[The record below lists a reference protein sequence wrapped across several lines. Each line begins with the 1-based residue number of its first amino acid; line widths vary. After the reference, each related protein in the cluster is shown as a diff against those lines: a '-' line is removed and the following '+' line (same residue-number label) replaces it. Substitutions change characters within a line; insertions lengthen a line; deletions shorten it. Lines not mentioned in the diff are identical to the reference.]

1 VEFETHVQDKQQ
13 ICVSRSF
20 SKEIYDFEPLAEQVS
35 LFTAMACEKLRRQ
48 QSACHYALVFVPT
61 NRHKEGAPQH
71 MEGRTIAFPVETDS
85 TLEINEAV
93 LRVVKQLYREGYGYK
108 KAGAILSGIIPKS
121 SVQPDLFDTVDRDKH
136 AHLMSVVDAIN
147 NKNGHHGIYFAS
159 QSFEGIK
166 MNRQHLS
173 QRFTTE
179 WDEIMVVK
187 V

>member
-1 VEFETHVQDKQQ
+1 
-13 ICVSRSF
+13 
-20 SKEIYDFEPLAEQVS
+20 
-35 LFTAMACEKLRRQ
+35 
-48 QSACHYALVFVPT
+48 
-61 NRHKEGAPQH
+61 

-93 LRVVKQLYREGYGYK
+93 LKGLRQLYREGYGYK
-108 KAGAILSGIIPKS
+108 KAGAILSGIIPRS
-121 SVQPDLFDTVDRDKH
+121 SVQPDLFDTVDREKH
-136 AHLMSVVDAIN
+136 AQLMSVVDAIN

-173 QRFTTE
+173 RRFTTE